1 LSSRHVKQIDS
12 SDDRII
18 IDAEFQNLSPESLF
32 DYFTVPG
39 LLERWW
45 PSLAEVDPRIAG
57 TYHFSWPKQGWHLRG
72 SYTDFERGKR
82 LGFSWKW
89 DHEPSDNTNVSLII
103 ETLPRRGSH
112 LVLNH
117 GSYSVDEEGRKRR
130 QGHIDGWM
138 HFLERLQSSAH

>member
-1 LSSRHVKQIDS
+1 MVALSCRGRPSYSGNISFLVAQ
-12 SDDRII
+12 
-18 IDAEFQNLSPESLF
+18 
-32 DYFTVPG
+32 TG
-39 LLERWW
+39 LA
-45 PSLAEVDPRIAG
+45 SA
-57 TYHFSWPKQGWHLRG
+57 RG
-72 SYTDFERGKR
+72 YTDFERGKR

-130 QGHIDGWM
+130 QGHIDGRM
-138 HFLERLQSSAH
+138 HFLERLQSSAQ

>member
-1 LSSRHVKQIDS
+1 MSSRHVKQIDS

-72 SYTDFERGKR
+72 ATLISREVRDSDFPGN
-82 LGFSWKW
+82 G
-89 DHEPSDNTNVSLII
+89 TTSLL
-103 ETLPRRGSH
+103 TTPM
-112 LVLNH
+112 
-117 GSYSVDEEGRKRR
+117 SV
-130 QGHIDGWM
+130 
-138 HFLERLQSSAH
+138 